1 MRAGKTTAIERPDF
15 GDLLPPVG
23 VERTTLVT
31 LCRPRS
37 AGWLCLAPE
46 SAGDLF
52 PEAET
57 LYVPHR
63 PVKCLV
69 PGTFSVACATQMPL
83 AESDVPGSIFEKSSY
98 PGAPLRN
105 RTVDLLLTMSHRT
118 VPLPQAR
125 RLTRQNASKDWH
137 LQAPDRPAQAPFAT
151 QSATQFGSST
161 ESSPARIC
169 VSFR

>member
-57 LYVPHR
+57 LCAPRATVR
-63 PVKCLV
+63 CLV
-69 PGTFSVACATQMPL
+69 TGTFSMACATQN
-83 AESDVPGSIFEKSSY
+83 ATRRGEAPGSIFEKFS
-98 PGAPLRN
+98 
-105 RTVDLLLTMSHRT
+105 
-118 VPLPQAR
+118 
-125 RLTRQNASKDWH
+125 
-137 LQAPDRPAQAPFAT
+137 
-151 QSATQFGSST
+151 
-161 ESSPARIC
+161 
-169 VSFR
+169 